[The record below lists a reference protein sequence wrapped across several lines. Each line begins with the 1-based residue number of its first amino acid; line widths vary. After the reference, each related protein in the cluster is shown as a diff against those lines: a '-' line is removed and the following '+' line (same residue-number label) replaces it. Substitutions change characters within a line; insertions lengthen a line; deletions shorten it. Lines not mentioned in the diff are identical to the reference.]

1 MLAVQRVIFLIIE
14 NINIRRG
21 ADEPAM
27 SYVIVML
34 LFFITRIEREISAE
48 EVVMRKAIITQML
61 ICWLYKG

>member
-27 SYVIVML
+27 SYVILIL
-34 LFFITRIEREISAE
+34 LFFITRIERGISAQ
-48 EVVMRKAIITQML
+48 VVMRKAIITQML